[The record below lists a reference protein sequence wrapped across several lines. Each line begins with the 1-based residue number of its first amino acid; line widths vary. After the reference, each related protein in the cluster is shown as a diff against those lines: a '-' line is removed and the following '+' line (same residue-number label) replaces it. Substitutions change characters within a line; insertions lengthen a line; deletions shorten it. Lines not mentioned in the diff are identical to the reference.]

1 MNFNKK
7 RGVILGPGLHMEL
20 SKQTVILDSEG
31 REPGHTGQ
39 AELQE
44 QAASE
49 GPCLEFGFLQRGDV

>member
-1 MNFNKK
+1 
-7 RGVILGPGLHMEL
+7 MEF

-39 AELQE
+39 AVLQD

-49 GPCLEFGFLQRGDV
+49 GPCLEFGFLRRGDV